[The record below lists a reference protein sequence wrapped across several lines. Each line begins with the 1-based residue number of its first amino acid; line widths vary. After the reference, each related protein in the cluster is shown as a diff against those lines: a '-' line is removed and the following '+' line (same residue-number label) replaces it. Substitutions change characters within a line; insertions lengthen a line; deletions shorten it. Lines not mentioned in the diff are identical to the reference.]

1 MMGFLNKA
9 PVNHRGRL
17 SSDSV
22 WPLRRANG
30 QTWAEAQKKKGH
42 KMIDNIESK
51 IATQIV
57 DDVLAAGYGITVQD
71 GEEITVRNSS
81 NREEILGA
89 LQTTA
94 EDMLYIHAGFRT
106 HWVRLIWGNDIDVI
120 SDYSGPDEVM
130 IPLLESAQNIAD
142 AHQA

>member
-1 MMGFLNKA
+1 MMAILHKVPAN
-9 PVNHRGRL
+9 PRGRI

-22 WPLRRANG
+22 WPLRRADG
-30 QTWAEAQKKKGH
+30 KTWAEARKEEEH

-51 IATQIV
+51 SATQIV
-57 DDVLAAGYGITVQD
+57 DDVLAAGYSISVQD
-71 GEEITVRNSS
+71 GEEITVRRSTT
-81 NREEILGA
+81 RAEILDA

-94 EDMLYIHAGFRT
+94 EDMLYIHNEPRT
-106 HWVRLIWGNDIDVI
+106 YWVRLIWGNDVDVI

-142 AHQA
+142 AHEA